1 MSFMKMGVL
10 RDIEPAKNAAYF
22 GYNNPWTGFQNQA
35 SGRSDDLREGW
46 LIQMQED
53 SNYWL
58 ARASNAIALGM
69 QFPDQEIGSV
79 FVAEGTALKERIEE
93 LQPLVSRIN
102 DFDLVGLLGFRE
114 KQYHVS
120 EADIEKLFK
129 ELNLL
134 FAKVQTLNWN
144 LQEISGGMSVISRE
158 AAERARQSVGE
169 LSPQEKEEIL
179 AKAGMFADEQY
190 IALIEQ
196 QYFMTKLVEAYS
208 QNIGDMGPDVMGF
221 IKQRLE
227 ENEKMIEESKPT
239 VTDATSDAV
248 VGVYID
254 LQEKVKSAIPKLP
267 VFDWG
272 GTLKWVAM
280 VGGTIAIGAA
290 VLMGAGFKALTKGAR
305 HAR

>member
-1 MSFMKMGVL
+1 MSFLKLGVL

-22 GYNNPWTGFQNQA
+22 AYNNPWTGFQNQA
-35 SGRSDDLREGW
+35 SGRADDLREGW
-46 LIQMQED
+46 QDQMEED
-53 SNYWL
+53 YLYWT

-69 QFPDQEIGSV
+69 QFPDPDVGSV
-79 FVAEGTALKERIEE
+79 FVSEGTALKERLEE
-93 LQPLVSRIN
+93 LKPQIDRVN
-102 DFDLVGLLGFRE
+102 QYTETGLIFKDR
-114 KQYHVS
+114 QYALSDSDVKS
-120 EADIEKLFK
+120 LF
-129 ELNLL
+129 ESLNLV
-134 FAKVQTLNWN
+134 FAKIHTLNWN

-158 AAERARQSVGE
+158 AAEKARQSVGE

-190 IALIEQ
+190 IALLEQ
-196 QYFMTKLVEAYS
+196 QYFMTKLVDAYS

>member
-1 MSFMKMGVL
+1 MSFLKLGVL

-22 GYNNPWTGFQNQA
+22 AYNNPWTGFQNQA
-35 SGRSDDLREGW
+35 SGRADDLREGW
-46 LIQMQED
+46 QDQMEED
-53 SNYWL
+53 YLYWT

-69 QFPDQEIGSV
+69 QFPDPDVGSV
-79 FVAEGTALKERIEE
+79 FVSEGIALKERLEE
-93 LQPLVSRIN
+93 LKPQIDRVN
-102 DFDLVGLLGFRE
+102 QYTETGLIFKDR
-114 KQYHVS
+114 QYALSDSDVKS
-120 EADIEKLFK
+120 LF
-129 ELNLL
+129 ESLNLV
-134 FAKVQTLNWN
+134 FAKIHTLNWN

-158 AAERARQSVGE
+158 AAEKARQSVGE

-190 IALIEQ
+190 IALLEQ
-196 QYFMTKLVEAYS
+196 QYFMTKLVDAYS